1 MKKNLIPIAAFAC
14 ITLSTHASLV
24 LSNSF
29 GYPDGPIDSVSVGSP
44 LGLWTLH
51 SGTTNQLQISSGQ
64 AIVGGANGEDVSTSI
79 TNATFPTPFTS
90 GKLFASFTV
99 NFSARPSGDGG
110 AYFFHYRDLGT

>member
-1 MKKNLIPIAAFAC
+1 MKKNLILLAAFAG
-14 ITLSTHASLV
+14 IALNAQATLV

-29 GYPDGPIDSVSVGSP
+29 GYADGPIDTVSVGSP

-64 AIVGGANGEDVSTSI
+64 AVVAQTNSEDVSTLL
-79 TNATFPTPFTS
+79 TNATFPSPFTS

-99 NFSARPSGDGG
+99 NLSVAPAGSGG
-110 AYFFHYRDLGT
+110 AYFFHYRD